1 MPPSVPTGL
10 PSALLERRPDIRAA
24 EQALIAANAQIGV
37 AKAAYF
43 PQIVLSG
50 LIGGQS
56 SQLVSLFSAR
66 NDAWLFGPQVTQPI
80 FYAGRLGSN
89 VKLSEAARESSLTQY
104 RKAIITAFSD
114 VSNALIA
121 YQRVREERVHE
132 ELLVAAV
139 ADRKR
144 LAYVRWRGGVDTMLN
159 ALQADNDLFS
169 AELTL
174 AQIRLNELLSVV
186 QLYKAL
192 GGGWQ
197 Q

>member
-1 MPPSVPTGL
+1 
-10 PSALLERRPDIRAA
+10 
-24 EQALIAANAQIGV
+24 
-37 AKAAYF
+37 
-43 PQIVLSG
+43 
-50 LIGGQS
+50 
-56 SQLVSLFSAR
+56 
-66 NDAWLFGPQVTQPI
+66 
-80 FYAGRLGSN
+80 
-89 VKLSEAARESSLTQY
+89 
-104 RKAIITAFSD
+104 
-114 VSNALIA
+114 
-121 YQRVREERVHE
+121 
-132 ELLVAAV
+132 VAAV

-186 QLYKAL
+186 QLYRAL